1 MLVLYAIS
9 DDLEDRVKNVI
20 SKEELISPFYA
31 VPDAVYD
38 NKDCFLGIISEKM
51 PDFMTVM
58 TDIVDGTNEFD
69 RKKCYSI
76 TGRIDDFVNL
86 SGVRSNYREGTKE
99 ADKERVISINLEEAE
114 DFDGEIDE
122 RLIFYAE

>member
-1 MLVLYAIS
+1 MINSKSIIINYRNNAMLIPFRCLKWINSPKYIGILLGDKKHKMLVLYAIS

-69 RKKCYSI
+69 RKKC
-76 TGRIDDFVNL
+76 
-86 SGVRSNYREGTKE
+86 
-99 ADKERVISINLEEAE
+99 
-114 DFDGEIDE
+114 
-122 RLIFYAE
+122 